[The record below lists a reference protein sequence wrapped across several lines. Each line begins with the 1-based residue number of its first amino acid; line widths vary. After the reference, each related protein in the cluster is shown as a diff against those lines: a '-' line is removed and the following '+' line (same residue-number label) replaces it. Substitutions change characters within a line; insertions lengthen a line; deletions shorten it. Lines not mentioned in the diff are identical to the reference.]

1 VYVFWAETKERFTY
15 RHGGS
20 LDLAKSGRLPAL
32 KDQQAGVDFPHR
44 QLALVQF

>member
-1 VYVFWAETKERFTY
+1 MFFGGKMKERFTY

-20 LDLAKSGRLPAL
+20 LDLAKSSRLPAL